1 MNLRVALFILLALNT
16 LGLCLHLVAL
26 RRTHLLR
33 YFDLGM
39 TKSVAALSLAA
50 LYLYA
55 EFALL
60 GSPLLAALRLGMVAV
75 YPALMTLLFGR
86 RDRWL
91 LILTS
96 VVSVGGIVAV
106 IYPFAVADPVG
117 GIPVDLG
124 RVLNG
129 FAEPG
134 TLGVAYGCYV
144 VAVLSRLMWRKV
156 RWGAQLAPHV
166 VLSAR
171 WELLF
176 LANALLRCVAAGAV
190 LLIDPHSSAATLHST
205 GPWIVASFVLDVAVL
220 LAFGT
225 NRSVYFL
232 SQHGLRLTHPWNAEI
247 ERVVNLLEQPEC
259 FRNSRYSLNDAGA
272 ALGFRNADV
281 SHIIHRDLGI
291 TFKQLLFRIRNAHF
305 KMLTKTHPER
315 SKIERLHQSG
325 FQSYASYHLAQ
336 KSKQRSR

>member
-60 GSPLLAALRLGMVAV
+60 GSPLLDALRLCLVAA

-96 VVSVGGIVAV
+96 VVSVGGILAV

-156 RWGAQLAPHV
+156 RWGAHLAPHV

-190 LLIDPHSSAATLHST
+190 LLIDPHSSVAALHST

-281 SHIIHRDLGI
+281 SRIVHRDLGI
-291 TFKQLLFRIRNAHF
+291 TFKQLLFSIRNAHYTS
-305 KMLTKTHPER
+305 LTRSNPEL

-325 FQSYASYHLAQ
+325 FHSYASYHLAI
-336 KSKQRSR
+336 KSRRR

>member
-55 EFALL
+55 ELGLL
-60 GSPLLAALRLGMVAV
+60 GSPLLDALRLGMVAV

-96 VVSVGGIVAV
+96 VVSVGGILAV
-106 IYPFAVADPVG
+106 IYPFAAADPVG

-156 RWGAQLAPHV
+156 RWGAHLAPHV

-190 LLIDPHSSAATLHST
+190 LLIDPHSSVAALHST

-225 NRSVYFL
+225 TRSVYFL

-272 ALGFRNADV
+272 ALGLRNADV

>member
-1 MNLRVALFILLALNT
+1 MNLRVALFILLALNS

-60 GSPLLAALRLGMVAV
+60 GSPLLDALRLGMVAV

-96 VVSVGGIVAV
+96 VVSVGGILAV
-106 IYPFAVADPVG
+106 IYPFAAADPVG

-156 RWGAQLAPHV
+156 RWGAHLAPHV

-190 LLIDPHSSAATLHST
+190 LLIDPHSSVATLHST

-225 NRSVYFL
+225 TRSVYFL

-272 ALGFRNADV
+272 ALGLRNADV
-281 SHIIHRDLGI
+281 SRIVHRDLGI
-291 TFKQLLFRIRNAHF
+291 TFKQLLFSIRNAHYTS
-305 KMLTKTHPER
+305 LTRSNPER

-325 FQSYASYHLAQ
+325 FHSYASYHLAI
-336 KSKQRSR
+336 KSRRR

>member
-1 MNLRVALFILLALNT
+1 
-16 LGLCLHLVAL
+16 
-26 RRTHLLR
+26 
-33 YFDLGM
+33 
-39 TKSVAALSLAA
+39 
-50 LYLYA
+50 
-55 EFALL
+55 
-60 GSPLLAALRLGMVAV
+60 
-75 YPALMTLLFGR
+75 
-86 RDRWL
+86 
-91 LILTS
+91 
-96 VVSVGGIVAV
+96 VVSVGGILAV
-106 IYPFAVADPVG
+106 IYPFAAADPVG

-156 RWGAQLAPHV
+156 RWGAHLAPHV

-190 LLIDPHSSAATLHST
+190 LLIDPHSSVAALHST

-225 NRSVYFL
+225 TRSVYFL

-272 ALGFRNADV
+272 ALGLRNADV
-281 SHIIHRDLGI
+281 SRIVHRDLGI
-291 TFKQLLFRIRNAHF
+291 TFKQLLFSIRNAHYTS
-305 KMLTKTHPER
+305 LTRSNPEL

-325 FQSYASYHLAQ
+325 FHSYASYHLAI
-336 KSKQRSR
+336 KSRRR